1 MVRMA
6 NEESKS
12 GLLGSI
18 YYMLRGVM
26 ITIGITPPPPGKEW
40 WVALIFFG
48 ACAMIAVGL
57 VLLGALLLRSMT
69 ILIF

>member
-1 MVRMA
+1 MV
-6 NEESKS
+6 NEESNA

-48 ACAMIAVGL
+48 ACGLIAVGL
-57 VLLGALLLRSMT
+57 VLLGALLLRSMSMV
-69 ILIF
+69 LV